1 MLGEAGGF
9 VCCRGDLGG
18 FVNAIYPVIL
28 CGGSGTRLWP
38 ASRADQPKQFLKLIG
53 EYSSFQDTVLRV
65 ATLPGRAEI
74 VIVTGGAMID
84 FVLEQTAQIGV
95 EVTVLVEPEARD
107 SAPAVAAAA
116 AYVQSRDPEGVALM
130 LAADHYIAEPEIFR
144 EAAVTAAKAAAEG
157 WIVTFGVKPTAP
169 ATGFGYIRPG
179 DALLDGSVSAV
190 AAFVEKP
197 DRATAEG
204 YVADGYL
211 WNSGNFAFKAGM
223 LLGELDVFEP
233 TISDAARACI
243 ATLTIENGVARL
255 DKAAFSGAA
264 KISLDYAVM
273 ERTKRAAVVPAAF
286 SWSDLGAW
294 DAIWDAFP
302 KTDGDNALSGDVALI
317 DCERVLARSTGPFVG
332 VIGLKDIVVVAEPD
346 AILVCHRD
354 ASQAVKNLV
363 DGLKRDG
370 RSIASGRA
378 REGDARR
385 VLSITAGVQVEQW
398 FVRAGEA
405 VELPIGAVQV
415 LDGAVEGLGA
425 LEKLETARSIQATS
439 AATLLVTRRL

>member
-1 MLGEAGGF
+1 M
-9 VCCRGDLGG
+9 DLGARSWG
-18 FVNAIYPVIL
+18 RGGLVSAIYPVIL

-53 EYSSFQDTVLRV
+53 DYSSFQDTVLRV
-65 ATLPGRAEI
+65 ASLPGRAEI
-74 VIVTGGAMID
+74 VIVTGGAMVE
-84 FVLEQTAQIGV
+84 FVLTQTAEIGV
-95 EVTVLVEPEARD
+95 PVTVLVEPEARD
-107 SAPAVAAAA
+107 SAPAVAVAA
-116 AYVQSRDPEGVALM
+116 AYVQSRDPDGVALM
-130 LAADHYIAEPEIFR
+130 LAADHYIAEPEIFG

-179 DALLDGSVSAV
+179 EALLEGSVSSV

-197 DRATAEG
+197 DRATAEA

-211 WNSGNFAFKAGM
+211 WNSGNFAFKADM
-223 LLGELDVFEP
+223 LLRELDAFEP
-233 TISDAARACI
+233 TVSAAARACI
-243 ATLTIENGVARL
+243 GLLTITDSVARL
-255 DKAAFSGAA
+255 DKAAFAGAA

-273 ERTKRAAVVPAAF
+273 ERTKKAAVVPAAF

-302 KTDGDNALSGDVALI
+302 KDGAENAVSGDVTLI

-354 ASQAVKNLV
+354 VSQAVKTLV

-370 RSIASGRA
+370 RSIASGRD
-378 REGDARR
+378 RGNSPRK
-385 VLSITAGVQVEQW
+385 VLTTTATAQVEQW
-398 FVRAGEA
+398 TLKAGES
-405 VELPIGAVQV
+405 VELPVGVVQV
-415 LDGAVEGLGA
+415 LDGQIEDLGA
-425 LEKLETARSIQATS
+425 VTTLDTATIVTAQTAT
-439 AATLLVTRRL
+439 TLLVTRRP

>member
-1 MLGEAGGF
+1 M
-9 VCCRGDLGG
+9 VSWDLGG
-18 FVNAIYPVIL
+18 LVSAIYPVIL

-53 EYSSFQDTVLRV
+53 DYSSFQDTVLRV

-74 VIVTGGAMID
+74 VIVTGGAMVD
-84 FVLEQTAQIGV
+84 FVLAQTAEIGV
-95 EVTVLVEPEARD
+95 SVTVLVEPEARD
-107 SAPAVAAAA
+107 SAPAVAVAA
-116 AYVQSRDPEGVALM
+116 AYVQSRDPQGVALM
-130 LAADHYIAEPEIFR
+130 LAADHYIAEPEIFG

-179 DALLDGSVSAV
+179 EALLDGSVSAV

-197 DRATAEG
+197 DRATAEA

-211 WNSGNFAFKAGM
+211 WNSGNFAFKADM
-223 LLGELDVFEP
+223 LLGELDAFEP
-233 TISDAARACI
+233 TVSAAARACI
-243 ATLTIENGVARL
+243 SALTITDSVARL
-255 DKAAFSGAA
+255 DKAAFAGAA

-273 ERTKRAAVVPAAF
+273 ERTKKAAVVPAAF

-302 KTDGDNALSGDVALI
+302 KDGSANAVSGDVTLI

-354 ASQAVKNLV
+354 ASQAVKTLV

-370 RSIASGRA
+370 RSIASGRD
-378 REGDARR
+378 RGNTPRK
-385 VLSITAGVQVEQW
+385 LLTTTATVKVEQW
-398 FVRAGEA
+398 TLKAGES
-405 VELPIGAVQV
+405 VDLPAGVVQV
-415 LDGAVEGLGA
+415 LDGQVADLAPVTTLSAVR
-425 LEKLETARSIQATS
+425 TVQATT
-439 AATLLVTRRL
+439 AAALLVTRRM